1 VAPLPLALATTLLV
15 VAPAGP
21 VGIAGWITLGIV
33 AILLAVIV
41 RWPKA
46 PFLVT
51 IAVAAV
57 SVIVLVLRGDA
68 LT

>member
-1 VAPLPLALATTLLV
+1 V

>member
-1 VAPLPLALATTLLV
+1 VDHPRHRAV
-15 VAPAGP
+15 
-21 VGIAGWITLGIV
+21 
-33 AILLAVIV
+33 LLAVIV
-41 RWPKA
+41 GWPKA